1 MIYLKVLDYY
11 IFILFLLFVNFV
23 NSEGKENQKE
33 KLEEKAESSNAIN
46 ERNVQQKDGN
56 LKGILKKE
64 KDFIKKE
71 ERNVR
76 FINVPVNKKEKD
88 EKANFKKP
96 VAEEATKLG
105 LTEEFK
111 KISSRFDLVLY
122 NDDPLIDDLYQIKKL
137 NPKIIKYINNE
148 KTFNI
153 FYETFNKIFKELIEE
168 KGKNTDKFNWF
179 VEYKFTK
186 LNKYIKT
193 LKEKKFFEILNEIF
207 KVKEKTLEQSFDNTE
222 ILIEY
227 FEKTYK
233 ELEKNLKEFD
243 YEKKENEKI
252 EEIKI
257 IENEEVKEENI
268 EEENDEKKN
277 EGQIKEIKEK
287 TEGEVIEEIKKIFV
301 EWEKEME
308 KYKKLRKFIPEI
320 EKIYNE
326 ISESFEKFS
335 SEINEKDFI
344 IFKYKFEKIRKEYS
358 QINFFFKNAKGFDV
372 LFKSFETF
380 INEKKENQNKL
391 KGAEIKYKEFYETL
405 ELFEENNFSN
415 LLKAKETCEII
426 EAKFKGKE
434 EFEEFNCDELKKVL
448 EYIGIKFVKEE
459 EDINDKENEVEIHKE
474 IQKIFV
480 ELKNNWKKE
489 NPTITEKARNY
500 TKKVQSKIK
509 KIFEKKEKKENDSPM
524 IKVNNKN
531 YLSKF
536 P

>member
-96 VAEEATKLG
+96 VAE
-105 LTEEFK
+105 
-111 KISSRFDLVLY
+111 
-122 NDDPLIDDLYQIKKL
+122 
-137 NPKIIKYINNE
+137 
-148 KTFNI
+148 
-153 FYETFNKIFKELIEE
+153 
-168 KGKNTDKFNWF
+168 
-179 VEYKFTK
+179 
-186 LNKYIKT
+186 
-193 LKEKKFFEILNEIF
+193 
-207 KVKEKTLEQSFDNTE
+207 KTLEQSFDNTE

-287 TEGEVIEEIKKIFV
+287 TEGE
-301 EWEKEME
+301 
-308 KYKKLRKFIPEI
+308 
-320 EKIYNE
+320 
-326 ISESFEKFS
+326 
-335 SEINEKDFI
+335 
-344 IFKYKFEKIRKEYS
+344 
-358 QINFFFKNAKGFDV
+358 
-372 LFKSFETF
+372 
-380 INEKKENQNKL
+380 
-391 KGAEIKYKEFYETL
+391 EFYETL

-536 P
+536 PSKIKKMLGKKENKVMNENDNPTINVTTKNHFTLQELLNKPLE